1 MQLSLISLALTKV
14 YGGVAAFSPSS
25 LFASGEQG
33 VWYDPSDLS
42 TMFQDS
48 AGTTPVTA
56 DGQPVG
62 LILDKSQGLVLGS
75 EMITV
80 TANRDFSSDT
90 GFWVKGTGA
99 SISGGKANFSSASGW
114 SLYRTSFGVSAG
126 NLYEVSLTISG
137 YSAGTIKVAC
147 GSTPGYSATF
157 AANGTYTVRLGPI
170 AGGDF
175 GFVTSSFTGSIDDI
189 SVKAVSGNHASQ
201 ATASSRPLY
210 KTSGGLHWLQFDG
223 VDDSL
228 STAAID
234 FTSTDKMSVFFGSY
248 KASNAAVCV
257 PLELSVNWTANAG
270 TFYMSLPENAGGD
283 ERCGSRGLA
292 TINANQ
298 VSNFTYQPT
307 GKAVFTQ
314 IHDISGDITKFRKN
328 IVASSDAVG
337 DKGAGNFGNY
347 PLYIAA
353 RGGSSLFGNIN
364 IYSLIVRGALSTT
377 QEITDTET
385 WVNSKCGAY

>member
-1 MQLSLISLALTKV
+1 MQLSTINLSLTRA
-14 YGGVAAFSPSS
+14 YGGGSPAWSPIS

-33 VWYDPSDLS
+33 AWYDPSDLS

-48 AGTTPVTA
+48 VGTTPVTA

-201 ATASSRPLY
+201 ATAASRPL
-210 KTSGGLHWLQFDG
+210 KTSTSLSKWIDYDA
-223 VDDSL
+223 VDDALNTTFPSSL
-228 STAAID
+228 GSNCTVCRANVGGAPTILTGQTIGTSYTD
-234 FTSTDKMSVFFGSY
+234 STDHAGLIIINRALTGQETTDV
-248 KASNAAVCV
+248 
-257 PLELSVNWTANAG
+257 TAW
-270 TFYMSLPENAGGD
+270 L
-283 ERCGSRGLA
+283 LA
-292 TINANQ
+292 
-298 VSNFTYQPT
+298 
-307 GKAVFTQ
+307 
-314 IHDISGDITKFRKN
+314 
-328 IVASSDAVG
+328 
-337 DKGAGNFGNY
+337 KGAT
-347 PLYIAA
+347 A
-353 RGGSSLFGNIN
+353 
-364 IYSLIVRGALSTT
+364 
-377 QEITDTET
+377 
-385 WVNSKCGAY
+385 